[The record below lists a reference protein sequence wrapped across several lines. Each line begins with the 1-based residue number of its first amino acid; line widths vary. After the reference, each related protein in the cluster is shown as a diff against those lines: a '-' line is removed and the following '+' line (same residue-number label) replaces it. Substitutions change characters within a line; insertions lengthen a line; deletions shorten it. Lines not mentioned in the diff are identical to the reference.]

1 MKKLHPLILTGLYL
15 SVVCAAPVFA
25 LDVQRDI
32 IQKARQYVGCA
43 YQTGGTKPVS
53 FDCSGFVGYVMRPFV
68 PDIPRVS
75 KDMSAMGKQ
84 VRREEL
90 SPGDLVF
97 FATTG
102 TPGLVS
108 HVALYIGQDSI
119 IHAISD
125 GPDRGVNITSLNA
138 RYWRE
143 HYHSAKRVLQ
153 APEGTA
159 KTGDTPIAFAKG
171 SYTGE
176 LAGGEP
182 HGTGKLALN
191 NGDLY
196 MGAFVRGRIEGIGTY
211 VWKNGD
217 RYEGEFRDN
226 APDGKGFLT
235 PAGGKARPVVFRRGE
250 LFDGSARKDEKAAV
264 TDKSAS
270 KATKPNKPS
279 EPVASTPA
287 KQAESAKASRYQTFL
302 EREDSAWET
311 WDGNVMGD
319 YEIWKA
325 AQNGEFRDFNERY
338 DGTSEADKFEEWKKK
353 DAR

>member
-1 MKKLHPLILTGLYL
+1 MKKLSALILTGLCL
-15 SVVCAAPVFA
+15 SALCAAPIFA

-43 YQTGGTKPVS
+43 YQTGGTRPVS
-53 FDCSGFVGYVMRPFV
+53 FDCSGFVGYVMKPFV

-75 KDMSAMGKQ
+75 RDMAAMGKP
-84 VRREEL
+84 VRKEEL

-138 RYWRE
+138 RYWKE

-153 APEGTA
+153 ASEGTTI
-159 KTGDTPIAFAKG
+159 TGDAPIAFAKG
-171 SYTGE
+171 EYTGE
-176 LAGGEP
+176 LRGGEP
-182 HGTGKLALN
+182 HGAGKLVLA
-191 NGDLY
+191 NGDVY
-196 MGAFVRGRIEGIGTY
+196 TGGFARGRIEGVGTY

-235 PAGGKARPVVFRRGE
+235 KAPGKARQVTFKRGV
-250 LFDGSARKDEKAAV
+250 LLDDSARKD
-264 TDKSAS
+264 
-270 KATKPNKPS
+270 ATP
-279 EPVASTPA
+279 
-287 KQAESAKASRYQTFL
+287 AKASRYQTFL

-325 AQNGEFRDFNERY
+325 EQNGDFSDFNERY
-338 DGTSEADKFEEWKKK
+338 DGKGEADKFEEWKKK
-353 DAR
+353 DAH